1 MRSRRTIIA
10 LVLSLIAAFG
20 TTFLVPVSSSSPMS
34 TAEAA
39 LRKSVTSDY
48 TLLRR
53 GPRSYVIGTAYRGWT
68 VDVQGNADSGYRWGR
83 VFGDLNGC
91 LWIYEGAVVGS
102 GPATQSCSST
112 PQIWPTG
119 LFTNGQIGG
128 GSDDGA
134 SVATVAGTGC
144 ATYDGVHLLGW
155 GNVRPWQDMTR
166 ATAPVPTSL
175 TFGATVRWRYVSRDG
190 AFVMVRDPAAG
201 STDGVGIQAWYFLPR
216 GCLPATLP

>member
-1 MRSRRTIIA
+1 M
-10 LVLSLIAAFG
+10 
-20 TTFLVPVSSSSPMS
+20 PVSSSSPTS

-68 VDVQGNADSGYRWGR
+68 VDVQGNADSGYCWGR

-91 LWIYEGAVVGS
+91 LWIYEGAVAGS
-102 GPATQSCSST
+102 GPATQSSSST

-134 SVATVAGTGC
+134 SVATVAGAGY

-155 GNVRPWQDMTR
+155 GNVRP
-166 ATAPVPTSL
+166 
-175 TFGATVRWRYVSRDG
+175 RWRGHPVL
-190 AFVMVRDPAAG
+190 VLPAA
-201 STDGVGIQAWYFLPR
+201 
-216 GCLPATLP
+216 